1 MWLRTSRLGIQT
13 HRGLLLNLF
22 WTDTDLGDL
31 EAFFLLMFDNTVTV
45 FSNSKS
51 VGFLILSE
59 LLHLVSEH
67 HLVSEESYSE
77 WGVSSGFA
85 STLCAQQ
92 ASLLVTLAS
101 HTVSQPVKNN
111 S

>member
-1 MWLRTSRLGIQT
+1 M
-13 HRGLLLNLF
+13 
-22 WTDTDLGDL
+22 

-92 ASLLVTLAS
+92 VSLLVTLAS